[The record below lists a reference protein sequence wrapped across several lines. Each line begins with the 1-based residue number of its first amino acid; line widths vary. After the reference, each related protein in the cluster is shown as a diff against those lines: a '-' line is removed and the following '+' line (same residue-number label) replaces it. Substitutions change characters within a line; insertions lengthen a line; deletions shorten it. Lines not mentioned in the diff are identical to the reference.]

1 MRRLIVLVSMTL
13 MAGAVQA
20 AEAGKVIF
28 VAGAAQVVDRKA
40 AEGDTVLEGELLQTG
55 GDGFLYVKTADNGLF
70 ILRPNTKAR
79 IVAYQID
86 TVNPNNTRV
95 KLELISGVARA
106 KSGDAVKRA
115 RQNFRFNTP
124 VAAIG
129 VRGTDFT
136 VFTDATTSR
145 ISVLNGG
152 VVVSGFGEGC
162 RPEGGGPCEGGR
174 SRELSAAQRGQ
185 LLQIQQGSPAPQLL
199 NGTSVVPEQLVTPVG
214 APLAAGPGRDGPV
227 SHVDTNVDIKKSEK
241 IVENVSSQVPKP
253 TPTPAEPGVPDGS
266 TPVPPDTPP
275 EVELPEVVPPVTVP
289 PVTVPPV
296 TVPPVTVPP
305 VTVPPVTV
313 PPVNVPP
320 VTVPPVTE
328 PVRQAGILWGRWE
341 RLTGP
346 APDFNLT
353 LERAKHQLIA
363 VKGNFAI
370 FRTSGQEYVVPER
383 GGMGFKLAESEAYIY
398 THYGLTGAAY
408 SASAAVLSNGKLN
421 VDFGDRSFTTSFHLT
436 GKGETFALR
445 GNGVLTSDGTLYG
458 ERANGQSGLINVQG
472 LLTNDKSGGA
482 AYIFDGRLDDR
493 RTVNGGT
500 YWTPLTQ

>member
-13 MAGAVQA
+13 MAGALQA

-28 VAGAAQVVDRKA
+28 VAGTAQVVDRKA
-40 AEGDTVLEGELLQTG
+40 AEGDAVLEGELLQTG

-86 TVNPNNTRV
+86 TANPDNTRV

-145 ISVLNGG
+145 ISVLSGG

-174 SRELSAAQRGQ
+174 SRELSATQRGQ
-185 LLQIQQGSPAPQLL
+185 LLQIQQGAPVPQLL
-199 NGTSVVPEQLVTPVG
+199 NGTSVVPEQLASPVG

-253 TPTPAEPGVPDGS
+253 TPTPAEPGAPDGS
-266 TPVPPDTPP
+266 TPVPPVTSP
-275 EVELPEVVPPVTVP
+275 EVELPVVVPPVTVPPGTVP

-296 TVPPVTVPP
+296 I
-305 VTVPPVTV
+305 
-313 PPVNVPP
+313 
-320 VTVPPVTE
+320 E

-341 RLTGP
+341 RVTGP

-370 FRTSGQEYVVPER
+370 FRTAGQEYVVPER
-383 GGMGFKLAESEAYIY
+383 GGMGFKLAESEAYLY
-398 THYGLTGAAY
+398 THYGPTGAAY
-408 SASAAVLSNGKLN
+408 SASAATLSNGKLN
-421 VDFGDRSFTTSFHLT
+421 VDFGDRSFTTSFDLT

-500 YWTPLTQ
+500 YWTPLKQ